1 MADWAALESDL
12 HPAPSF
18 PVQKPDG
25 KRDWT
30 ELQRQTT
37 LLRLVHSVGPK
48 ILAYP
53 NANAGKRNPMQAR
66 REGIMAGVFDL
77 SFNAAI
83 PFMTAHVELKGYSK
97 AGRAG
102 TLSPQQI
109 EWGNRMHAL
118 GKPVA
123 CFFCPYDAV
132 EWLRMLGFPLAR
144 TRIAA

>member
-1 MADWAALESDL
+1 MTDWGELESDL
-12 HPAPSF
+12 NPKPAF
-18 PVQKPDG
+18 PVQAPDG

-37 LLRLVHSVGPK
+37 LFRLVHSAGPRVFGFA
-48 ILAYP
+48 IP
-53 NANAGKRNPMQAR
+53 NAGKRNPMQAR
-66 REGIMAGVFDL
+66 REGICAGAFDTCWH
-77 SFNAAI
+77 AET
-83 PFMTAHVELKGYSK
+83 PFMTAWIELKGYTK

-102 TLSPQQI
+102 KLSPQQI
-109 EWGNRMHAL
+109 DWGNRMHAM

-123 CFFCPYDAV
+123 CFFDPYEAL

>member
-1 MADWAALESDL
+1 MFDHLETEIY
-12 HPAPSF
+12 PSPKF
-18 PVQKPDG
+18 PNQEPDG

-37 LLRLVHSVGPK
+37 LLRLVRAAGPK
-48 ILAYP
+48 ILAYA
-53 NANAGKRNPMQAR
+53 NANAGKRNPLHAR

-77 SFNAAI
+77 SFNAAT
-83 PFMTAHVELKGYSK
+83 PFMTAHVELKGYDSR
-97 AGRAG
+97 GRAG
-102 TLSPQQI
+102 KLSPQQI

-123 CFFCPYDAV
+123 CFFCPYDAL
-132 EWLRMLGFPLAR
+132 EWLRLLGFPLAR

>member
-1 MADWAALESDL
+1 MNWADLESTL
-12 HPAPSF
+12 HPTPAF
-18 PVQKPDG
+18 PVQAPDG

-37 LLRLVHSVGPK
+37 LLRLVRAAGPK
-48 ILAYP
+48 ILAYA
-53 NANAGKRNPMQAR
+53 NANVGKRNPAQAR

-77 SFNAAI
+77 SFNAAT
-83 PFMTAHVELKGYSK
+83 PFMTAHVEMKGYTK

-102 TLSPQQI
+102 VLSPAQI

-123 CFFCPYDAV
+123 CFFDPYAAFD
-132 EWLRMLGFPLAR
+132 WLRMLGFPLANA
-144 TRIAA
+144 RIAA